1 MSPLHDRSEEKRT
14 GQCCGADEDLNP
26 IPIHADYFQRLTP
39 GQQLDELVKPN
50 GSTINYA
57 TNRSSNRP
65 KLESFLGIS
74 GKQAMALAAA
84 GISESLLGAR
94 VLLVR

>member
-1 MSPLHDRSEEKRT
+1 LPNEVFVLQHRLRSCFLIEIAMSPLHDRSEEKRT

-39 GQQLDELVKPN
+39 GQQLDELAKPN

-57 TNRSSNRP
+57 TNRSSNRL
-65 KLESFLGIS
+65 KLE
-74 GKQAMALAAA
+74 
-84 GISESLLGAR
+84 
-94 VLLVR
+94 